1 MVALS
6 TAWGRVGDLSVF
18 LAAYYLVAVLHE
30 AMHVLAACFVG
41 KARSALTLTNAR
53 SALLSRHVRVPGVS
67 GWRAEVV
74 RHSGWLVSALLAL
87 AISKRRSRPRCRSP
101 DNWRSQR
108 RPEGACPGNPSP

>member
-1 MVALS
+1 M
-6 TAWGRVGDLSVF
+6 T
-18 LAAYYLVAVLHE
+18 E

-74 RHSGWLVSALLAL
+74 RHSVPVG
-87 AISKRRSRPRCRSP
+87 
-101 DNWRSQR
+101 
-108 RPEGACPGNPSP
+108 PG